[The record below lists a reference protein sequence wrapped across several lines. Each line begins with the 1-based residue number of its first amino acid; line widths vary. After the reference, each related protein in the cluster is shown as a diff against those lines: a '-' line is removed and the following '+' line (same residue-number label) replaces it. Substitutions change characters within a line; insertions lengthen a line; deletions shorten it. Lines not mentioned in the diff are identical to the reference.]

1 MEKGG
6 IMTRKD
12 SEKDADRPHYFS
24 QFWLDIAAGRREIGG
39 PRPEDA
45 EADELD
51 VPEPAPARKAGRT
64 SAASL
69 RETRA
74 SAIVEP
80 AVEEEEFEQEDEVDE
95 DELPNIVLDE
105 VSEPEE
111 AEIIEEEKIVEEP
124 VEEEPEEEEFYDEEE
139 EEDEEEWGR
148 GRKKAKPIRQAVK
161 PAKKPKREPRRS
173 F

>member
-12 SEKDADRPHYFS
+12 SEKDSDRPHYFS

-51 VPEPAPARKAGRT
+51 VPEPAPARKAGRN

-111 AEIIEEEKIVEEP
+111 EIIEEDEIV
-124 VEEEPEEEEFYDEEE
+124 EEPEEEEFYEEEE

-148 GRKKAKPIRQAVK
+148 GRKKPKPIRQAVK